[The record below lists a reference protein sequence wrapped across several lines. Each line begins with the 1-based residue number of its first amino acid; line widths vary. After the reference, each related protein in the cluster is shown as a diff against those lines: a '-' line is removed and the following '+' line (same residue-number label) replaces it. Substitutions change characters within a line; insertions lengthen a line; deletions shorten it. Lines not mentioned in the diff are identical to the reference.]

1 MRCKRTGEEVAI
13 KFIERGDKIGMML
26 ITGLLMYPPVR
37 LLVSSSSSGTRR
49 CRGLVI
55 VWDSSSQGLVVSGP
69 LSPGSLPS
77 SPPPPVRL

>member
-37 LLVSSSSSGTRR
+37 LSGTRR
-49 CRGLVI
+49 RLGLVI
-55 VWDSSSQGLVVSGP
+55 SGP
-69 LSPGSLPS
+69 RRLWAPFAGVPALV
-77 SPPPPVRL
+77 PPPPVPL

>member
-49 CRGLVI
+49 CRGLVV
-55 VWDSSSQGLVVSGP
+55 VWDSSSPGLIVPGP

-77 SPPPPVRL
+77 SPPPVRL